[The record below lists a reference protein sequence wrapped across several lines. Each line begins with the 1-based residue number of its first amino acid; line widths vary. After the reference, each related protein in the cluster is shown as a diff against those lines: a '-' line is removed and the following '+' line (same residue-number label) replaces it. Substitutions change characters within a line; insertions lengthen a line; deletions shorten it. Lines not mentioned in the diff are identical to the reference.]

1 MTEDHDIL
9 TIEEVAEYLRIS
21 ERTVYDW
28 ANKGTIPCGKLG
40 TAWRFKRTEIE
51 RWVDEKLA
59 PKKREASLQ
68 RVSMADVLAPDRTV
82 LSEAENKNAALDRLI
97 DCLAETDAV
106 TDAGALRE
114 EIYYRE
120 SLMSTGIGFNVAVP
134 HVRLDSVRDLVMA
147 VLVAQHPLNDYE
159 SLDEQPVRIVC
170 MVAARPDQHG
180 LYLKT
185 LAAVSHAL
193 KPQEV
198 REALLQAADPKAAY
212 LILTQ

>member
-9 TIEEVAEYLRIS
+9 TIEEVAEYLRVS

-51 RWVDEKLA
+51 RWVDDKLA
-59 PKKREASLQ
+59 PKKREVSLQ
-68 RVSMADVLAPDRTV
+68 RVSMADVLTPDRTV
-82 LSEAENKNAALDRLI
+82 LSGAENKNAALDRLI

-106 TDAGALRE
+106 TDAAALRE

-147 VLVAQHPLNDYE
+147 VLVAQHPLGDYE

-185 LAAVSHAL
+185 LAAVSNAL